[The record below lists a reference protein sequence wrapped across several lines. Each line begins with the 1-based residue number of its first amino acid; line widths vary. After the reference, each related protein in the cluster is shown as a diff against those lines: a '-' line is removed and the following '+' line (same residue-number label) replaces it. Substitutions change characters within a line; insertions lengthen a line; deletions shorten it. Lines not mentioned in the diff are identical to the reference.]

1 VRTHEE
7 LAQAAGQV
15 ASRLTRLTE
24 AQKKEI
30 AERGDIDKSSLVGAA
45 MMTGM
50 IAAICWAAGVEDAA
64 TQHFRNALDGTLV
77 ESLHRRFLKDGDKL
91 WKD

>member
-15 ASRLTRLTE
+15 
-24 AQKKEI
+24 
-30 AERGDIDKSSLVGAA
+30 
-45 MMTGM
+45 
-50 IAAICWAAGVEDAA
+50 
-64 TQHFRNALDGTLV
+64 DGTLV